1 MSLYMCPVH
10 KMYNTKWTIIYTT
23 EREVIMVCQCR
34 FIRNIDTARDY
45 AYVGQHAYRKSLYLP
60 LKFAVNLHCFKKIKP
75 EVAKPLE
82 CVRHISVSFIS
93 KESPQGSGQLLV
105 KVMECLSTK
114 HLQAWA
120 AMKPKAQLEKVIAF
134 VD

>member
-1 MSLYMCPVH
+1 
-10 KMYNTKWTIIYTT
+10 
-23 EREVIMVCQCR
+23 MVCQCR

-82 CVRHISVSFIS
+82 CVRHIS
-93 KESPQGSGQLLV
+93 EL
-105 KVMECLSTK
+105 
-114 HLQAWA
+114 HLQGESSGKWPAPGQGDGVPEHQA
-120 AMKPKAQLEKVIAF
+120 LTGLGSHET
-134 VD
+134 